1 MTSADSRAVVSPKF
15 TSRNSKFKDPRGET
29 PPETLNSIF
38 NLPLFHYGITLRL
51 TMKTLTVKIP
61 EALDEK
67 LRKKAKASN
76 QPVSEVVRRALVREI
91 EADAV
96 DFSKLA
102 APYRGMFTGPADLST
117 REGYGD
123 RESR

>member
-1 MTSADSRAVVSPKF
+1 M
-15 TSRNSKFKDPRGET
+15 
-29 PPETLNSIF
+29 
-38 NLPLFHYGITLRL
+38 
-51 TMKTLTVKIP
+51 
-61 EALDEK
+61 
-67 LRKKAKASN
+67 
-76 QPVSEVVRRALVREI
+76 RRALVREM

-102 APYRGMFTGPADLST
+102 APYRGMFSGPADLST

>member
-1 MTSADSRAVVSPKF
+1 VPVA
-15 TSRNSKFKDPRGET
+15 ET
-29 PPETLNSIF
+29 LPETLHSIF
-38 NLPLFHYGITLRL
+38 NLPRFRCGITLRL

-76 QPVSEVVRRALVREI
+76 QPVFEVVRRALVREI

-96 DFSKLA
+96 DFAKLA
-102 APYRGMFTGPADLST
+102 APYRGMFSGPADLST